1 MFKKICIA
9 VLMTAFLFTSTVAVA
24 QGFSSAIEDLP
35 IMDGMS
41 EKTDKIVVFD
51 TPEGRIVETTLETSL
66 GNIQV
71 FNYYRQTLQQL
82 GWTSI
87 GGSDK
92 AFQRE
97 NEMMTIDMYENPETG
112 TYYVTFK
119 IAPHAPQD

>member
-1 MFKKICIA
+1 MFKKFCIA
-9 VLMTAFLFTSTVAVA
+9 VLTATFLFTAA
-24 QGFSSAIEDLP
+24 AAKAEGFSSAIEDLP

-71 FNYYRQTLQQL
+71 FTYYRQTLQQL

-87 GGSDK
+87 GGSDR
-92 AFQRE
+92 AYQRE
-97 NEMMTIDMYENPETG
+97 NEMMVIDMYENPETG

>member
-1 MFKKICIA
+1 MFKKLCIA
-9 VLMTAFLFTSTVAVA
+9 VLTATFLFTAAAA
-24 QGFSSAIEDLP
+24 QAEGFSSAIEDLP

-71 FNYYRQTLQQL
+71 FTYYRQTLQQL

-87 GGSDK
+87 GGSER
-92 AFQRE
+92 AYQRE

>member
-1 MFKKICIA
+1 MFKKFCIA
-9 VLMTAFLFTSTVAVA
+9 VLMTAFLFTSAA
-24 QGFSSAIEDLP
+24 ASAKGFSSAIEDLP

-51 TPEGRIVETTLETSL
+51 TPEGRIVETTLETSR

-71 FNYYRQTLQQL
+71 FTYYRQTLQQL
-82 GWTSI
+82 GWVSI

-92 AFQRE
+92 AFRRE

-112 TYYVTFK
+112 TYDVTFK
-119 IAPHAPQD
+119 IAPHAAKK